1 MHSNDRVDRR
11 HAIARP
17 LALMGALACAPAW
30 SAAVRDLLAD
40 RTSAEVLGEVISHFD
55 ETVVKR
61 FDRLALEEWLETD
74 PQLHSI
80 VGDRGIRSVLEDI
93 LGAGI
98 FAAPAPSSWQIR
110 QAIERRIRADFA
122 AEKILLMDGWM
133 LARTEALL
141 VWVVTTGL
149 RP

>member
-17 LALMGALACAPAW
+17 LALVGALACAPAW
-30 SAAVRDLLAD
+30 SAKLVLD
-40 RTSAEVLGEVISHFD
+40 RTSADVLGEVISHFD

-61 FDRLALEEWLETD
+61 FDRQAVSDWLATD
-74 PQLHSI
+74 PHLHAL
-80 VGDRGIRSVLEDI
+80 VGDRGVRSVLEEI

-98 FAAPAPSSWQIR
+98 FAAPAPNSWQIR
-110 QAIERRIRADFA
+110 RAIERRIRADFA
-122 AEKILLMDGWM
+122 AERVLLMDGWM
-133 LARTEALL
+133 LALTEALL
-141 VWVVTTGL
+141 VWVVTTGS